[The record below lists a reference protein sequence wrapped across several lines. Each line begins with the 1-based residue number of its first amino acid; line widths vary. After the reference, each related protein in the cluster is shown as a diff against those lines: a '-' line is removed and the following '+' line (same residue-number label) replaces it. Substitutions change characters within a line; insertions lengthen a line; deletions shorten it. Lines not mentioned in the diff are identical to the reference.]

1 MRSQKRKQHRT
12 EPILNQS
19 GSSSEKYFNPGQEAT
34 RQSRLTQFH
43 WRKAAK
49 LANQKRVYNVKFMWQ
64 DEFFEKRSEVKFLLK
79 SLLKL

>member
-1 MRSQKRKQHRT
+1 MY
-12 EPILNQS
+12 L
-19 GSSSEKYFNPGQEAT
+19 NPGQEAT
-34 RQSRLTQFH
+34 RQNKRQSRLTQFH
-43 WRKAAK
+43 WWKAAK